1 VSGLGQRQAA
11 AERLRGIH
19 ADEHNVS
26 ADTDKRACRTRLRA
40 LILLAFLSGMKRE
53 CSRRITNW
61 RIPMKETCS
70 HTARTA
76 NAAAAGVHRLVAA
89 LRRSPLWLA
98 GAVLA
103 TGLGSLA
110 PSAQA
115 SPTWQQT
122 DSLSSTLDDSG
133 VYTTSTATTG
143 VITFANQIATNT
155 GSTARHMGMYF
166 GWNWITD
173 DAGGASALPWSNATG
188 AFAGGP
194 VSLTIARTGFAAQTL
209 RIGDVLDDT
218 WVGVPWTPGFGLP
231 AIASAADWVVP
242 FFDFGELL
250 PGQSVSYGMS
260 LSYEFASPAD
270 LAQFQYFYT
279 YAQGV
284 QAVPEPAT
292 FVLLGLA
299 LLLLGWV
306 RAGRPEWSAARPL
319 AQP

>member
-1 VSGLGQRQAA
+1 M
-11 AERLRGIH
+11 
-19 ADEHNVS
+19 
-26 ADTDKRACRTRLRA
+26 TK
-40 LILLAFLSGMKRE
+40 
-53 CSRRITNW
+53 
-61 RIPMKETCS
+61 TCS
-70 HTARTA
+70 HTAHA
-76 NAAAAGVHRLVAA
+76 AIAAAAGLRRLGGA
-89 LRRSPLWLA
+89 LRRSQLWLA

-103 TGLGSLA
+103 TGLGTLA
-110 PSAQA
+110 PCAQA
-115 SPTWQQT
+115 SPSWQQT

-133 VYTTSTATTG
+133 VYTTPTATTG

-173 DAGGASALPWSNATG
+173 YAGGASALPWSNATG
-188 AFAGGP
+188 AFVGGP

-284 QAVPEPAT
+284 QAVPEPVT
-292 FVLLGLA
+292 FLLLGLA
-299 LLLLGWV
+299 LLLLGLQ
-306 RAGRPEWSAARPL
+306 RAGRPSWSAAARLTRP
-319 AQP
+319 